1 GLKQYSADIK
11 NVRANLA
18 TVRFDMPSEPT
29 TRLNDVGSGKPVFF
43 LPPIEGIFETLKDLA
58 RNLNRP
64 VIALNWMKT
73 MQELKDIKK
82 VSDFYKDRLKQLM
95 PEGNYDI
102 VGHSFG
108 AIVGIHM
115 CRKHVPINT
124 LLILDPSDAGVKDD
138 WSTDERFEIVF
149 VYLRAFMPERIL
161 FRIQKEVME
170 IKGETQRINK
180 LIELLKHYGG
190 KHLVGKDVDEIIKGS
205 FERAEMV
212 VRYRKKNIAK
222 MQTLKHSHTTKM
234 IKRQIKNINTDVTV
248 VKL

>member
-1 GLKQYSADIK
+1 
-11 NVRANLA
+11 
-18 TVRFDMPSEPT
+18 
-29 TRLNDVGSGKPVFF
+29 VFF

-64 VIALNWMKT
+64 VIALNWVKT

-161 FRIQKEVME
+161 LRIQKEVME
-170 IKGETQRINK
+170 IKG
-180 LIELLKHYGG
+180 
-190 KHLVGKDVDEIIKGS
+190 
-205 FERAEMV
+205 
-212 VRYRKKNIAK
+212 
-222 MQTLKHSHTTKM
+222 
-234 IKRQIKNINTDVTV
+234 
-248 VKL
+248 